1 VFLIK
6 KKRAENV
13 FLDEKTMDLVFPV
26 ITIAKILQKK
36 KKKAKIGLL
45 RCFFLLIFFY

>member
-1 VFLIK
+1 LVYIRLLRCFQSVFDK

-26 ITIAKILQKK
+26 ITMAKFSGKK
-36 KKKAKIGLL
+36 NRKPKLV
-45 RCFFLLIFFY
+45 C